1 MKPHCEKS
9 GILRFRTIPEP
20 LVRLFCFPYAGAG
33 ASIFR
38 AWSKE
43 FPAYV
48 DVCGVQPPGKE
59 ERFSEMPARNMAVL
73 LEGLAKSIVS
83 ECEIP
88 FVFFGYSMGALLA
101 FELARLF
108 RRMERMGPFLLA
120 VAASRAPHVQR
131 KRPRAYDLPDEEFLQ
146 VIRDLG
152 GTTED
157 VLTDKEV
164 VRLLFPVLRADFK
177 IVETYRYHDDEPLSI
192 PIVSFHGTK
201 DTYVAIEEHR
211 EWQRQTR
218 SGFAEYSVS
227 GDHFFI
233 NSNLGFVTK
242 LLLKHINSLRL
253 TPDLRMK

>member
-1 MKPHCEKS
+1 MLYHEGMMKPHCEKS

-108 RRMERMGPFLLA
+108 RKTAFARVFSIEHSADSSIEGDDTRRYGDTALTFLYA
-120 VAASRAPHVQR
+120 PVPPPTASY
-131 KRPRAYDLPDEEFLQ
+131 RPLP
-146 VIRDLG
+146 
-152 GTTED
+152 
-157 VLTDKEV
+157 
-164 VRLLFPVLRADFK
+164 
-177 IVETYRYHDDEPLSI
+177 S
-192 PIVSFHGTK
+192 
-201 DTYVAIEEHR
+201 
-211 EWQRQTR
+211 
-218 SGFAEYSVS
+218 
-227 GDHFFI
+227 
-233 NSNLGFVTK
+233 
-242 LLLKHINSLRL
+242 
-253 TPDLRMK
+253 